1 MRRAVNLSAGLIP
14 ILHAECTSP
23 VCAERSSA
31 AQHCG
36 SVGNGNFPS
45 VFAQIVLIQ
54 GTDWIGSG
62 TVTERRFFIYISV
75 LSLMHVPSMCSEAE
89 ISRRSKECIPVLTV
103 FLHLV
108 QKWPSTGRCRNL
120 AFMNL
125 LGRSH
130 VPASK
135 CSTLFWGGQKRF
147 RIPPGVHYFRAFC
160 IKLVHC
166 LKAYRNGASK
176 PRPYALFARPKAGTM
191 FEVHHSDSVIN
202 Q

>member
-1 MRRAVNLSAGLIP
+1 MGQFANPNLCRRNIAADACHMRRAVNLSAGLIP

-36 SVGNGNFPS
+36 SVGNGNFPL
-45 VFAQIVLIQ
+45 VFARIVLIQ
-54 GTDWIGSG
+54 GTDWMGSG

-108 QKWPSTGRCRNL
+108 QKWPS
-120 AFMNL
+120 
-125 LGRSH
+125 
-130 VPASK
+130 PADAGIWHS
-135 CSTLFWGGQKRF
+135 
-147 RIPPGVHYFRAFC
+147 C
-160 IKLVHC
+160 IC
-166 LKAYRNGASK
+166 
-176 PRPYALFARPKAGTM
+176 
-191 FEVHHSDSVIN
+191 
-202 Q
+202 